1 MKHTLKKVLSIPKSE
16 INHLLIDWLY
26 YLLFLLEGVAMH
38 VPIFLHVCFVCFHL
52 RNGAVVTKEE
62 VRWNKRYKEYET
74 IL

>member
-1 MKHTLKKVLSIPKSE
+1 
-16 INHLLIDWLY
+16 
-26 YLLFLLEGVAMH
+26 MH

-74 IL
+74 ILCNMSLIMWSRGIM